1 MSTRPLVSARIA
13 SAISLARRFIGCVT
27 GRLFAYLYVNSAFC
41 ANAPIEGSARPVAAP
56 ARMWRRVSCMRLS
69 PLLAVWSCG
78 ARGDTPGPSRI
89 GGADDCDGSGRRGF
103 PRLPQR
109 CGFPQ
114 LAMREELFAHVLLGD
129 LAVRGPGQ
137 RAP

>member
-56 ARMWRRVSCMRLS
+56 ARIWRRVSCMSIVSVVGCVILQ
-69 PLLAVWSCG
+69 
-78 ARGDTPGPSRI
+78 ARGGTPGPSRI
-89 GGADDCDGSGRRGF
+89 GRADDCDGSGGRGL

-114 LAMREELFAHVLLGD
+114 LATCDELFAHVLL
-129 LAVRGPGQ
+129 
-137 RAP
+137 